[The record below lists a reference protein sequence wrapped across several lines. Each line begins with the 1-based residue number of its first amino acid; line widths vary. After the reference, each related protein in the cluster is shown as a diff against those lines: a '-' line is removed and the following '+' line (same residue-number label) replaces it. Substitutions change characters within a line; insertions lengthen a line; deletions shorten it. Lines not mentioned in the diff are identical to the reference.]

1 MKNEAKFM
9 RLNFRPQKKND
20 GKDRETFLSSPERPV
35 KTLSAGFL
43 A

>member
-1 MKNEAKFM
+1 MKNEANFM
-9 RLNFRPQKKND
+9 RFNFWPQKKND

-35 KTLSAGFL
+35 KKLLAGFL